1 MLAAFLIM
9 IREGLEASLIVVIIA
24 AYLNKTGRRDLLKPM
39 WIGVGLAA
47 ALCIAAGVGLQW
59 ANQELP
65 QAKQELLEATVG
77 FAAVIVLTWMI
88 FWMRRAGKAIK
99 GELEAKIDSA
109 VTTPGAAAK
118 ALIAMAFFAV
128 VREGLES
135 ALFLLAAFQ
144 QGGAAAGIGAVLG
157 LAVAIGL
164 GVGLYLGSV
173 QLDVR
178 KFFTWTGGVI
188 IFFAAGLLAQ
198 AVGSLHEAGIYDG
211 LQTEAWDWSGT
222 VSNTSTVGSILR
234 GLFGYQATPTVGQV
248 IVYWAYL
255 IPVAFLFFG
264 VPFIQR
270 RRAARAALAEPS
282 PANPIATSGPA
293 VAAGASPR

>member
-9 IREGLEASLIVVIIA
+9 VREGLEAALIVVIIA
-24 AYLNKTGRRDLLKPM
+24 AYLNKTGRQDLLKPM
-39 WIGVGLAA
+39 WIGVALAA
-47 ALCIAAGVGLQW
+47 ALCIAAGTGLHV

-65 QAKQELLEATVG
+65 QAKQELLEAAVG
-77 FAAVIVLTWMI
+77 FAAVGVLTWMI

-109 VTTPGAAAK
+109 IQMPGAAAK

-128 VREGLES
+128 LREGLES

-157 LAVAIGL
+157 VAVAIGL

-173 QLDVR
+173 HLDLR

-198 AVGSLHEAGIYDG
+198 SVRSLHEAGIWNS
-211 LQTEAWDWSGT
+211 LQSTAWDWSG
-222 VSNTSTVGSILR
+222 VISNGSTGGNVLR
-234 GLFGYQATPTVGQV
+234 GLIGYQAVPTWGEV
-248 IVYWAYL
+248 IVYWGYL
-255 IPVAFLFFG
+255 IPVAFLFFVG
-264 VPFIQR
+264 PYLR
-270 RRAARAALAEPS
+270 RPTSEAP
-282 PANPIATSGPA
+282 PAPPPRDE
-293 VAAGASPR
+293 AAGDPTVESSAATA